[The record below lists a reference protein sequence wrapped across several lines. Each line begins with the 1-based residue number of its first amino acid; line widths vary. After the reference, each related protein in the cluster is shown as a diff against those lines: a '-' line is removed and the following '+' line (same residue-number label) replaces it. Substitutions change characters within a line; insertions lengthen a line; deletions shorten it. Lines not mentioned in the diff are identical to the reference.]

1 MTKHPEPSWH
11 GANPADADFR
21 ANIHERYKH
30 LDAVAPVN
38 LTPLGVWRLTK
49 HADCVRLLKHTKVG
63 MRTTDGKL
71 HNADESKLPRLFM
84 LEQDPPTH
92 GRLRKMVARYF
103 TPRAMENMHV
113 RVREITDVLL
123 DKVGDGEFDVMK
135 ALALPLPTAVIC
147 EMMGVPAEDRL
158 TFTQWTD
165 DMTLFLL
172 GNLATEQQQARAG
185 VAIGNMTEYLTAR
198 IQERKN
204 SPGDDLISVL
214 VQAEDDDQLSHMEL
228 LWQCM
233 GLILAG
239 FETTTGLIGNGVRQ
253 MLLHPDQ
260 IARLQKD
267 PDLIESAVEE
277 CLRYDPPIPGTA
289 RFLHEEA
296 EFGGYL
302 IPVNTRIN
310 AILAAANRDPEVF
323 EDPERFDIGRTPN
336 HHLGFG
342 GGPHFCLG
350 AHLSRIEAREAIGK
364 LFTRFPRLQLVSDEQ
379 KWTGSLF
386 RTLAELPVRV

>member
-1 MTKHPEPSWH
+1 
-11 GANPADADFR
+11 
-21 ANIHERYKH
+21 
-30 LDAVAPVN
+30 
-38 LTPLGVWRLTK
+38 
-49 HADCVRLLKHTKVG
+49 
-63 MRTTDGKL
+63 
-71 HNADESKLPRLFM
+71 
-84 LEQDPPTH
+84 
-92 GRLRKMVARYF
+92 
-103 TPRAMENMHV
+103 
-113 RVREITDVLL
+113 
-123 DKVGDGEFDVMK
+123 
-135 ALALPLPTAVIC
+135 
-147 EMMGVPAEDRL
+147 
-158 TFTQWTD
+158 
-165 DMTLFLL
+165 
-172 GNLATEQQQARAG
+172 
-185 VAIGNMTEYLTAR
+185 
-198 IQERKN
+198 
-204 SPGDDLISVL
+204 
-214 VQAEDDDQLSHMEL
+214 
-228 LWQCM
+228 
-233 GLILAG
+233 
-239 FETTTGLIGNGVRQ
+239 

-289 RFLHEEA
+289 RFLHEEV

-336 HHLGFG
+336 QHLGFG

-386 RTLAELPVRV
+386 RTLAELPVRA